1 MNIRSIQR
9 DLEKLSMLFP
19 ITCELRGRTNHW
31 FWLDKSAITQIPA
44 MNEYTALAFKLAGEY
59 LRPIMPPSVLRLLKP
74 YLNHATNILQQ
85 TKHGKWTEK
94 TRIIGHAPEL
104 IAPTVNPKVQDIV
117 YESLLEDRQF
127 EVDYKGR
134 EQAEEKRR
142 VLNPLG
148 IVLKNGII
156 YLVATSLGYQ
166 DPRHYALHRM
176 RHARL
181 LETRSNPITGFDLAH
196 HIDEEK
202 GFSYPVSGGDIKL
215 RALFSA
221 GAAIHLTE
229 SRLSGDQKIVRK
241 KDGRMLVEATVAD
254 TSELRWWLLGFGSY
268 VEILAPCALRKE
280 FSDLTEKM
288 RNLYHH

>member
-1 MNIRSIQR
+1 MRKATDTILRHLALLQEIPVYPRMSSATEIRENLRDINKDYDVNIRSIQR

-31 FWLDKSAITQIPA
+31 FWLNEHAITQIPA

-59 LRPIMPPSVLRLLKP
+59 LRPIMPPSVLRLLNP

-94 TRIIGHAPEL
+94 TRIIGYAPEL

-127 EVDYKGR
+127 EVDYKARG
-134 EQAEEKRR
+134 QAEEKRR

-156 YLVATSLGYQ
+156 YLVATSWDYK
-166 DPRHYALHRM
+166 DPAALCVASNA
-176 RHARL
+176 ARQVIGGAL
-181 LETRSNPITGFDLAH
+181 KPDCRFRSGA
-196 HIDEEK
+196 
-202 GFSYPVSGGDIKL
+202 SY
-215 RALFSA
+215 R
-221 GAAIHLTE
+221 
-229 SRLSGDQKIVRK
+229 
-241 KDGRMLVEATVAD
+241 
-254 TSELRWWLLGFGSY
+254 
-268 VEILAPCALRKE
+268 
-280 FSDLTEKM
+280 
-288 RNLYHH
+288 